1 MVLVTARPAAVASL
15 LLYFAA
21 IALARKPK
29 TSSHEIIKVQVSTD
43 KGDLPNIT
51 FFIMRH
57 ICV

>member
-1 MVLVTARPAAVASL
+1 MVTARPAAVASL